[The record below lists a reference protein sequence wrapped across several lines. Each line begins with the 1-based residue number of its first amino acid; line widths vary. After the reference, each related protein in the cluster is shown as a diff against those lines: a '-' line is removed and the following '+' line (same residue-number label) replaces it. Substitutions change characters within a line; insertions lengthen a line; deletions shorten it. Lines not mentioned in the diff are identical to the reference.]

1 MIIEGVVAFS
11 NLTKEEL
18 YQGRPTG
25 KYSFVVALDDSSVE
39 ALQEKGVKL
48 KVYQD
53 KTQRK
58 FVTKKQIPVI
68 DTSDSTIGG
77 EIPWG
82 SKVRLSV
89 ALGPISPIHG
99 PSTYLNAVR
108 VLELSQNR
116 AGGLEEG
123 F

>member
-25 KYSFVVALDDSSVE
+25 KYSLVVALDDSSVE

-58 FVTKKQIPVI
+58 FVTKKQIPI
-68 DTSDSTIGG
+68 LDSSNQTFQG

-89 ALGPISPIHG
+89 ALGPVSPIHG
-99 PSTYLNAVR
+99 PSTYMNAVR
-108 VLELSQNR
+108 VLELSQNN

>member
-11 NLTKEEL
+11 NITKEEQ
-18 YQGRPTG
+18 YQGRSTG
-25 KYSFVVALDDSSVE
+25 KYSMVIALDETSVE
-39 ALQEKGVKL
+39 ALQQKGVKL

-58 FVTKKQIPVI
+58 FVTKKKIPVMDASN
-68 DTSDSTIGG
+68 DTFQG

-89 ALGPISPIHG
+89 ALGPVSPIHG
-99 PSTYLNAVR
+99 PSTYMNAVR
-108 VLELSQNR
+108 VLELSQNN

>member
-25 KYSFVVALDDSSVE
+25 KYSLVVALDDSSVE

-68 DTSDSTIGG
+68 DISDSTIGG